1 MNRKWITVCLLG
13 LLICVPLSQLVVG
26 MAGMNRTIIIAGG
39 PEQDYTDRLR

>member
-13 LLICVPLSQLVVG
+13 FHLRPVIPAVVG

-39 PEQDYTDRLR
+39 PEQGYIGRLR